1 MPFNVWFYV
10 STFLSP
16 WARDVDQ
23 DSCWCRTCSTG
34 HIYLE
39 IGIYQLFIQFE
50 CLVHLWGYGHLA
62 LGVIV
67 WEQSAS
73 SQIETRKLHG
83 NVHFGFDS
91 RNHLTFI
98 VQSLHVFFPSMVCV
112 IPESRPCGYYALW
125 MIKLVTAAKASLS
138 RMYVFCFVSLNTHKG
153 VGTNCEMKFGIW
165 TDADHSLGKVLLCF
179 VLLVQ
184 DWAFSE
190 TVCLDKCIMWVDTTV
205 GVLLHW
211 IASTIA
217 LYTFTGFFVILY
229 DNVHG
234 WLRPIQYEG

>member
-16 WARDVDQ
+16 WARDVGQ
-23 DSCWCRTCSTG
+23 DSCWCHTCSTG

-73 SQIETRKLHG
+73 SKIETRKLHG
-83 NVHFGFDS
+83 NVHFVFDS
-91 RNHLTFI
+91 RNHLTCI

-112 IPESRPCGYYALW
+112 IPKSRPCGYYALW
-125 MIKLVTAAKASLS
+125 MIKLLTAAKASLS
-138 RMYVFCFVSLNTHKG
+138 RMYVYFLFCWTPTRVLVQIVKWSLKFEQMLTILWARSSCILFVSPRLSFLG
-153 VGTNCEMKFGIW
+153 
-165 TDADHSLGKVLLCF
+165 HSLLGQMYGVSGHICWCPPTLSVYLYMFFWYMFWTCRTWWLLLCMQ
-179 VLLVQ
+179 L
-184 DWAFSE
+184 
-190 TVCLDKCIMWVDTTV
+190 
-205 GVLLHW
+205 
-211 IASTIA
+211 
-217 LYTFTGFFVILY
+217 
-229 DNVHG
+229 
-234 WLRPIQYEG
+234 